1 MVMSDTPASN
11 GLIQNIIAI
20 TPRIVSTELSSWLKP
35 CWRVVVTLSMSLVT
49 RLRMSPWECRSKY
62 RNGSRASLDSTSS
75 RMRYTVRC
83 ATPAIT

>member
-1 MVMSDTPASN
+1 MVMSETTASN

-20 TPRIVSTELSSWLKP
+20 TPRIVSAELSNWLRP
-35 CWRVVVTLSMSLVT
+35 CCSVVVTLSMSLVT

-75 RMRYTVRC
+75 RMR
-83 ATPAIT
+83 